1 MGEPGFTF
9 NGLRKLGVD
18 EDLLQLF
25 LKHSARGWLARAK
38 MIGDTGANH
47 PENWEDNIASPNLH
61 AVVILF
67 ARDKKEL
74 NRCLSTHQKYIDQN
88 PGVEILSSLLL
99 EAVPPFDYVSRTLRI
114 S

>member
-1 MGEPGFTF
+1 
-9 NGLRKLGVD
+9 
-18 EDLLQLF
+18 
-25 LKHSARGWLARAK
+25 

-47 PENWEDNIASPNLH
+47 PDNWEDNIASPNLH

-67 ARDKKEL
+67 ARDKNEL

-99 EAVPPFDYVSRTLRI
+99 EAVPPFRLCSRTLRI